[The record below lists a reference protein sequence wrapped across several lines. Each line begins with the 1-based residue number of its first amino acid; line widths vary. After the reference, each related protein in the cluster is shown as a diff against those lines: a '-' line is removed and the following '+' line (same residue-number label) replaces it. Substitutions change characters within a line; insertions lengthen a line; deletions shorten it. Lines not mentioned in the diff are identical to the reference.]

1 MKTIAVLL
9 SGCGV
14 FDGAEIHESVL
25 TMLALSQAGAAYQCF
40 APDIAQAQ
48 VVNHLTGQ
56 VEPAQHRNV
65 LVEAARIARGEIK
78 ATTALDISAYDG
90 LIIPGGFGAAKNL
103 CDFADKGADCLV
115 HPLVRDFIQQFVA
128 ASKPIG
134 FICIA
139 PVMIPQ
145 LFGQG
150 AKGTIGQD
158 AETAA
163 AFTAMGGEHCP
174 AAVDDIVVDMAHKV
188 VSTPAYMLA
197 ENIAQA
203 NQGIEKL
210 VAKVLALA

>member
-103 CDFADKGADCLV
+103 CDFADNGADCQV

-163 AFTAMGGEHCP
+163 AFTAMGE
-174 AAVDDIVVDMAHKV
+174 
-188 VSTPAYMLA
+188 ST
-197 ENIAQA
+197 
-203 NQGIEKL
+203 
-210 VAKVLALA
+210 ALLPWMILWWIWLIRWSARQLICWLKILRRLIRGLKNLLRKF